1 MFATPDYT
9 NGWLVYIAA
18 AIGLLVV
25 FWRMTRGIPWP
36 YVRHS
41 LWITVVVF
49 LLTPAVGHAHFLAP
63 AWIIGILEL
72 LFTGMESFLPMVRL
86 LLIVLSLI
94 HISEPTRPRLIS
106 YAVFCLKKKI

>member
-1 MFATPDYT
+1 MFATQDYT

-25 FWRMTRGIPWP
+25 FWRITKGIPWS
-36 YVRHS
+36 YVRHP
-41 LWITVVVF
+41 LWITVTVF

-86 LLIVLSLI
+86 LLIVWLSALVLYV
-94 HISEPTRPRLIS
+94 SAS
-106 YAVFCLKKKI
+106 MAYYFYQKKYA